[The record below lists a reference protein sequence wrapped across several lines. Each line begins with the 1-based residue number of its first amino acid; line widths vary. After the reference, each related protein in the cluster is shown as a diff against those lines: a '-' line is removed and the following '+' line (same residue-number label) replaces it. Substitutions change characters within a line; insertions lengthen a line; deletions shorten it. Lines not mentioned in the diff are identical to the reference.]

1 MNKFEKALKWFE
13 KYDGYDM
20 RVTTPGGCGDIIIT
34 GVLDSCE
41 DDEKLCFVGC
51 DEQEFYACITV
62 GEDGWLLEIQI
73 PHFTL
78 DCNFVQVYK
87 IEDMTIYDDDG
98 SFEIVCDGMDFAF
111 GER

>member
-41 DDEKLCFVGC
+41 DDEK
-51 DEQEFYACITV
+51 
-62 GEDGWLLEIQI
+62 
-73 PHFTL
+73 
-78 DCNFVQVYK
+78 
-87 IEDMTIYDDDG
+87 
-98 SFEIVCDGMDFAF
+98 
-111 GER
+111 